1 MKSSKL
7 ISTAVLGAL
16 AFSAN
21 AQAET
26 NYKKAYQEPT
36 RGFFL
41 EHGKVNNSG
50 KASLELHSGAAT
62 IDNGG
67 GIRLGLPGAELI
79 LNSGLTNS
87 GSTIAASSANDATIK
102 FSLPPLGNDDGENSN
117 FDWAILTGI
126 SSLKS
131 DAPIA
136 NNSDQLHFKV
146 GIAATLQADAATITI
161 APSIRYVS
169 NDASKLTPATNTNGT
184 FFELGLGGYL
194 GLIDTEAG
202 LFSAGL
208 ELNITTQDNVDN
220 QLTLGARWAYNENIN
235 IDIIPVVLNNN
246 NIRTPTSNSD
256 DTVGLP
262 GLVRLNVAF

>member
-7 ISTAVLGAL
+7 ISTALLGTL
-16 AFSAN
+16 AFSASS
-21 AQAET
+21 QAET

-41 EHGKVNNSG
+41 EHGKVNQSG

-79 LNSGLTNS
+79 LNNGLTNS
-87 GSTIAASSANDATIK
+87 GSTLISNTSNDATVK
-102 FSLPPLGNDDGENSN
+102 FGLPALSKDNSETNN
-117 FDWAILTGI
+117 FDWALLAGI
-126 SSLKS
+126 SSLDS
-131 DAPIA
+131 DIP
-136 NNSDQLHFKV
+136 NTDQLHFKV
-146 GIAATLQADAATITI
+146 GVAATLQADAATITI

-169 NDASKLTPATNTNGT
+169 NDATKNTGITDTNGT

-220 QLTLGARWAYNENIN
+220 QLTLGARWAYNENFN
-235 IDIIPVVLNNN
+235 IDIIPLVLNNN
-246 NIRTPTSNSD
+246 STANND
-256 DTVGLP
+256 VMGLP